1 MLELDGLK
9 VSYGKSRVVTG
20 VSLSLPDGG
29 CLAVLGRNGVG
40 KTTLLK
46 CVMGLL
52 PPAGGRVL
60 LGGQDVSA
68 LTPHERC
75 RLGMAYVPQGREIL
89 PDLTVL
95 ENLQLGCLGF
105 RNDAGMRER
114 TERMLGWFPALRE
127 QLDRPGR
134 LLSGGQQQQLA
145 VARALMTGPR
155 VLLLDEPTEGI
166 QPNVVEEIGTIL
178 KRVCA
183 ETRLSM
189 LLVEQNLD
197 FARAMAERYVI
208 LEKGA
213 AVSSGRIDE
222 IGRSEVRRYLSV

>member
-1 MLELDGLK
+1 MLRLDDLR
-9 VSYGKSRVVTG
+9 VNYGKSRVVTG
-20 VSLSLPDGG
+20 VSLLLPDDGR
-29 CLAVLGRNGVG
+29 LAVLGRNGVG

-46 CVMGLL
+46 CIMGLL

-60 LGGQDVSA
+60 LDGRDIST
-68 LTPHERC
+68 LPPHERC

-95 ENLQLGCLGF
+95 ENLQLGCLG
-105 RNDAGMRER
+105 RGYDADIWER
-114 TERMLGWFPALRE
+114 TERMLSWFPVLRE
-127 QLDRPGR
+127 HLGRPGR

-145 VARALMTGPR
+145 VARALMTGPK

-183 ETRLSM
+183 ETHLSF

-213 AVSSGRIDE
+213 VVSSGSIE
-222 IGRSEVRRYLSV
+222 EMERSEVRRYLSV